1 MSNISKLEFKDGS
14 ISFHSLIMGRPV
26 RFWHEQDREGI
37 YKVTLHPQENPIIKI
52 KHLHKKILSEIINYL
67 ISQEYNQLLKEK

>member
-1 MSNISKLEFKDGS
+1 
-14 ISFHSLIMGRPV
+14 MGRPV